1 MYEEKDNVK
10 TKINSCDSG
19 SNETLV
25 SYLENI
31 KVKMDHQVANCPMFS
46 KSKLV
51 LEIVVVSDD
60 NKNITYELPIMIEED
75 CK

>member
-1 MYEEKDNVK
+1 
-10 TKINSCDSG
+10 
-19 SNETLV
+19 
-25 SYLENI
+25 
-31 KVKMDHQVANCPMFS
+31 MDHQVANCPMFS